1 VPEFQIGTI
10 TYENLQ
16 TIRDVIVF
24 RLNRNKIA
32 TINPDM
38 TIDYGIK
45 IPQSG
50 VVLSGGYDPDIEW
63 IVSAS
68 SSSASASA
76 RSQRGNDS
84 NSNTNNNRIIS
95 LNDKGVP
102 ISSGSFRQRSS
113 GNKRLPWEEAG
124 SNDQSITSQ
133 KVAHTVAPLKAF
145 PLNDEFDSTSN
156 GKYIL
161 KIFSEVLFY
170 LQFNRLLSKMMSLNK
185 NLNLT

>member
-1 VPEFQIGTI
+1 MPDFQIGTI

-38 TIDYGIK
+38 TIDYGVK

-50 VVLSGGYDPDIEW
+50 VVLSSGYDPDIEW

-76 RSQRGNDS
+76 RSRPGND
-84 NSNTNNNRIIS
+84 TNNNASATTNNRMMS
-95 LNDKGVP
+95 LNDNGAVR

-113 GNKRLPWEEAG
+113 GNKRLPWEDAI
-124 SNDQSITSQ
+124 SNDQSISSQ

-145 PLNDEFDSTSN
+145 PLNDEFDLASN
-156 GKYIL
+156 GKII
-161 KIFSEVLFY
+161 KKKFEKKFR
-170 LQFNRLLSKMMSLNK
+170 QQ
-185 NLNLT
+185 

>member
-1 VPEFQIGTI
+1 MPEFQIGTI

-76 RSQRGNDS
+76 RSQRGNDTTT
-84 NSNTNNNRIIS
+84 NNTNNNRIIS
-95 LNDKGVP
+95 LNDNGVAP

-145 PLNDEFDSTSN
+145 PLNDEFDSASN
-156 GKYIL
+156 GKYIF
-161 KIFSEVLFY
+161 KIIPVYCSI
-170 LQFNRLLSKMMSLNK
+170 FN
-185 NLNLT
+185 

>member
-1 VPEFQIGTI
+1 MPEFQIGTI

-38 TIDYGIK
+38 TIDYGVK

-50 VVLSGGYDPDIEW
+50 VVLSSGYDPDIEW

-76 RSQRGNDS
+76 RSRPANDTAS
-84 NSNTNNNRIIS
+84 ATTNNRMMS
-95 LNDKGVP
+95 LNDNGAVR

-113 GNKRLPWEEAG
+113 GKRLPWEDAI
-124 SNDQSITSQ
+124 SNDQSISSQ

-145 PLNDEFDSTSN
+145 PLNDEFDLTSN
-156 GKYIL
+156 GKIKKKSFD
-161 KIFSEVLFY
+161 KII
-170 LQFNRLLSKMMSLNK
+170 
-185 NLNLT
+185 